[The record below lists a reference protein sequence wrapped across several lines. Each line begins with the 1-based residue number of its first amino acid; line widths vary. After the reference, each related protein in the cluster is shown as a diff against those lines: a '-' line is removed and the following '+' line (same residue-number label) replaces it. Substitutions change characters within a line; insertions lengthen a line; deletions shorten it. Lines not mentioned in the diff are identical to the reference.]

1 MRQGSTVRK
10 KIRRRQNHRKK
21 RRRLLLVLLLLL
33 IISGGV
39 YSLYDRLVSVP
50 KTKQPVQVCFRDVVR
65 GEGYL
70 LLNEETIFTKAG
82 GTAVYNV
89 REGKK
94 VPKGFR
100 VADINVMNDNSKV
113 KDQLIRIQ
121 AAIDFKNDRTSE
133 KSKDRMNEE
142 DENVI
147 RNIQRFIRD
156 EDYEKLISSI
166 NTLDLSTKHTVN
178 VSELN
183 ELLKLS
189 IPELEE
195 KKDRLTKR
203 IASTSADYVAP
214 ESGIVS
220 YTFDDFKKAL
230 SLEKDEDTF
239 TRAYLKGVSTE
250 SLTRGKN
257 RVKEGQA
264 FFRTICDTAYKIA
277 LPIADARLVKD
288 EMGKTVTVR
297 IGKVMTEARVES
309 IVGDESEPVV
319 ILSLQDKLQEVY
331 RPRKQKT
338 TIIKSESPALKIPKT
353 AIVTGK
359 HGESGVYVDAVRRF
373 VTFVPVDVL
382 SVREKDAYIS
392 MGDDKAMIKNK
403 KGKDVS
409 TLRPTDQVVVEPKKV
424 RRDKIVY

>member
-1 MRQGSTVRK
+1 
-10 KIRRRQNHRKK
+10 
-21 RRRLLLVLLLLL
+21 
-33 IISGGV
+33 
-39 YSLYDRLVSVP
+39 
-50 KTKQPVQVCFRDVVR
+50 
-65 GEGYL
+65 
-70 LLNEETIFTKAG
+70 
-82 GTAVYNV
+82 
-89 REGKK
+89 
-94 VPKGFR
+94 
-100 VADINVMNDNSKV
+100 
-113 KDQLIRIQ
+113 
-121 AAIDFKNDRTSE
+121 
-133 KSKDRMNEE
+133 MNEE

-309 IVGDESEPVV
+309 VVGDESEPVA

-409 TLRPTDQVVVEPKKV
+409 TLRPTDQVIVEPKKV